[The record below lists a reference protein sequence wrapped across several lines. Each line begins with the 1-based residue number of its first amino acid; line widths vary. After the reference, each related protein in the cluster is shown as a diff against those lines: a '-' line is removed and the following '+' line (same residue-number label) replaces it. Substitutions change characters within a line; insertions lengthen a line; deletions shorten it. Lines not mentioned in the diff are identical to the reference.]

1 MAKNILATTK
11 LQSQTIEHQND
22 KRASSKPIHYEAT
35 DKYYQEA
42 TGTTTVTIPQIN
54 HNDYSL
60 PSSSS
65 SPSSSLIRVIVI
77 IASPIIVTGFL
88 YLLIRFITRHFNSR
102 SFAAVD
108 DVVSSR
114 NNCDDSNRDRVIV
127 IIASSIIVTGFL
139 YLLLRFITRHFNSR
153 PFAAV
158 DDVVSSGN
166 NCDDSNRDRSA
177 IYPTEEDVLNKI
189 ISSTV
194 PEDRGNSFPIDIGS
208 VSRRLHSIASFNYIV
223 DEGYVVSVDS
233 THRQGLSD
241 CTSISK
247 DSAGVPAVVN
257 ASPGENL
264 ASEVAGRSWLRDYV
278 DRLASIASR
287 TVSFSSSGRFLTC
300 SNRRSNTV
308 VAVDEELEANRI
320 GEEIS
325 ELFWWFS
332 GV

>member
-1 MAKNILATTK
+1 MF
-11 LQSQTIEHQND
+11 
-22 KRASSKPIHYEAT
+22 IHC
-35 DKYYQEA
+35 
-42 TGTTTVTIPQIN
+42 
-54 HNDYSL
+54 H
-60 PSSSS
+60 SSSS
-65 SPSSSLIRVIVI
+65 EEVPPPSQSLRSTTTTILCHRH
-77 IASPIIVTGFL
+77 L
-88 YLLIRFITRHFNSR
+88 RLL
-102 SFAAVD
+102 
-108 DVVSSR
+108 
-114 NNCDDSNRDRVIV
+114 IV

-153 PFAAV
+153 SFTAV
-158 DDVVSSGN
+158 DDVVSFRN
-166 NCDDSNRDRSA
+166 NCDDSNRDRGDCVVCLLKFERNDQLRLLSLCCHAFYTDCIDAWLLSNQTCPLYRSA

-247 DSAGVPAVVN
+247 DSAGVPVVVN

-264 ASEVAGRSWLRDYV
+264 ASEVARRSWLRDYV

-287 TVSFSSSGRFLTC
+287 TVSFSSSGRFLTY

-320 GEEIS
+320 G
-325 ELFWWFS
+325 
-332 GV
+332 